1 MPLTE
6 KQKKAKRK
14 RYKNASEEEKTNYAK
29 YQKENY
35 KNIAASFK
43 RSEAEKIAA
52 IFAAHNVTPAQVLRG
67 ATVALMN
74 GETIRTQSEP
84 LTIPP
89 EYQTAESQ
97 ASTEAPDSD
106 STDEPPTT

>member
-67 ATVALMN
+67 AAVALMN
-74 GETIRTQSEP
+74 GETICTQSEP
-84 LTIPP
+84 IP
-89 EYQTAESQ
+89 TDIA
-97 ASTEAPDSD
+97 TEPDSTA
-106 STDEPPTT
+106 TDTPPTNNGGRG